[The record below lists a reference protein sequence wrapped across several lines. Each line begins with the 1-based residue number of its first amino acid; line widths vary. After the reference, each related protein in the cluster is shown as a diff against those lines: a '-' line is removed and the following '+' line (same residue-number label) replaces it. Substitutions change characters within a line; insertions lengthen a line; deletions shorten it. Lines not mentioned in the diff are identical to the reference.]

1 MNLLNQKED
10 IINQVKINGIYKID
24 KLLSDDDLGK
34 LQNMLNKYTL
44 NKHNI
49 ESYFYRSRGKFLF
62 KKFFRLEFM
71 KLIDCIKII
80 NLSKKLK
87 LHKIANN
94 IFGKKTKLTS
104 IDSYFSKK
112 SNENI
117 INWHVDQAYTGKINV
132 KNYVNPD
139 HAAIKFF
146 IYLTDVEP
154 RNGSLGYV
162 PKTSNI
168 LYHLKKCIYNNE
180 LDYRPYW
187 SLKDLRNILQDT
199 SYRKQ
204 LEKKIDKLEIEN
216 FLTTTDFIDKDPFDT
231 DKFDYKINR
240 GGALIFN
247 EAGVHRGSKPS
258 KSNRLVIRFAYKI
271 LDAPD

>member
-1 MNLLNQKED
+1 MDLLNLEED
-10 IINQVKINGIYKID
+10 IINQFKINGIYKID
-24 KLLSDDDLGK
+24 KLLSDDDLNK
-34 LQNMLNKYTL
+34 LQNILNKYIL
-44 NKHNI
+44 DKHDI
-49 ESYFYRSRGKFLF
+49 ESYFYRSRGKFLI
-62 KKFFRLEFM
+62 KKLFQLEFS

-87 LHKIANN
+87 LNKIANN

-112 SNENI
+112 SDENI
-117 INWHVDQAYTGKINV
+117 IEWHVDQAYSGKIKV

-162 PKTSNI
+162 PKTANI

-180 LDYRPYW
+180 LDYKPYW
-187 SLKDLRNILQDT
+187 SLKNLRNLLQDAF
-199 SYRKQ
+199 YRKQ

-216 FLTTTDFIDKDPFDT
+216 FLIATNFIEKDPYDT

-240 GGALIFN
+240 GGALIFD
-247 EAGVHRGSKPS
+247 ESGVHRGSKPS